1 MADYAKVHVW
11 VSGNVQGVGFRYFVQ
26 DIALKYDLKGWVK
39 NLPDGR
45 VEFIAEGIK
54 GLLNDFLK
62 HVKRGP
68 MVGFVSDMK
77 IDWQEFTGDFSD
89 FRIKF

>member
-1 MADYAKVHVW
+1 MQGY
-11 VSGNVQGVGFRYFVQ
+11 VQGVGFRYFVQ
-26 DIALKYDLKGWVK
+26 DIAVKYSLTGWVK

-45 VEFIAEGIK
+45 VEFIAEGAK

-62 HVKRGP
+62 HIKQGP
-68 MVGFVSDMK
+68 MVGSVSGMN